1 MKKGLKIILS
11 IILFLIGLIPFPY
24 AYINFIFLFL
34 SYLVVGGEVLLEAGQ
49 NLFKRQIF
57 DETFLMSLAT
67 IGAFLIGCYEE
78 AVVVMLLY
86 QVGEFFQDYAVD
98 KSKKSI
104 QSLMALKPDIAQVIR
119 DGKTIKVD
127 PKEVKVGEKILV
139 GIGEKVPLDGVVVKG
154 SSYLDTKA
162 LTGESVLKTVKAKE
176 AILSGCIN
184 MESPL
189 EVEVTAPF
197 ETSTVS
203 KILALVENA
212 SSKKTRSENFIT
224 RFSKV
229 YTPIVVFIALLL
241 AFVPP
246 LLFNG
251 SWHTYLYRALSFLVV
266 SCPCALVI
274 SIPLSFFAGMGASSQ
289 IGVLVKGSNYLERLS
304 KTKIMAF
311 DKTGTLTEGVFE
323 VVEVNPIGIPKEELL
338 YYSAACEYYSHHP
351 IASSIKT
358 YYKKKIDS
366 NDIKNVKE
374 KAGYGVEAFIDDKKV
389 LVGNEK
395 FMKKEGISFEKSNA
409 VGTIVYVA
417 IDGVYSGNIVIA
429 DKIKPRL
436 KSFVPNLQKEGIEKT
451 VLLTGDKL
459 LPSKKVTETLK
470 IDECYSEL
478 LPQDKVQIIENLKNE
493 LENDTYLAFVGD
505 GLNDAAVL
513 AMSDIGISM
522 GGLGS
527 DAAIDQSDI
536 VILEDDPTKIVP
548 CLKISKK
555 TMGIVHFNI
564 IFVLFVKALIL
575 LLSALG
581 VTHLWI
587 SIFGDVGVT
596 ILASLNALRILNVK
610 KFRS

>member
-1 MKKGLKIILS
+1 MKKGLKIIIS
-11 IILFLIGLIPFPY
+11 IVLFLLSLIPFPY
-24 AYINFIFLFL
+24 SYINFIFLFL

-49 NLFKRQIF
+49 NLFKKQIF

-162 LTGESVLKTVKAKE
+162 LTGESVLKTVKVKE

-189 EVEVTAPF
+189 EVEVTVPF

-212 SSKKTRSENFIT
+212 SSKKTKSENFIT

-304 KTKIMAF
+304 KTKIIVF

-323 VVEVNPIGIPKEELL
+323 VVEVSPVGISKEDFL
-338 YYSAACEYYSHHP
+338 YYSATSEYYSHHP
-351 IASSIKT
+351 IATSIKT
-358 YYKKKIDS
+358 YYKKEIDPK
-366 NDIKNVKE
+366 DIKNVKE
-374 KAGYGVEAFIDDKKV
+374 KAGYGVEAFINDKKI

-395 FMKKEGISFEKSNA
+395 FMKKEGISFEKSNS
-409 VGTIVYVA
+409 VGTIAYVA
-417 IDGVYSGNIVIA
+417 INGTYKGNIVIA

-436 KSFVPNLQKEGIEKT
+436 KSFVSNLRKEGIEKT

-459 LPSKKVTETLK
+459 LPSRKVAEDLK
-470 IDECYSEL
+470 IDECYPEL
-478 LPQDKVQIIENLKNE
+478 LPQDKVQIIEDLKRE
-493 LENDTYLAFVGD
+493 LDDDTYLAFVGD

-513 AMSDIGISM
+513 AMADVGISM

-564 IFVLFVKALIL
+564 IFVLLVKALIL

-581 VTHLWI
+581 ITHLWI

-596 ILASLNALRILNVK
+596 VLASLNALRILNVK